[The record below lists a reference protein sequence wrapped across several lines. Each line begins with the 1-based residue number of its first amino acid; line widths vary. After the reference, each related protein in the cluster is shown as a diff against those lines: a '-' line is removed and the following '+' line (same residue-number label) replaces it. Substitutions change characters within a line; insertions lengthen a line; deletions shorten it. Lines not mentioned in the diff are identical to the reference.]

1 MTKFSSW
8 SKQMWAV
15 ISINVAKSDFFG
27 VIFNYCVLLI
37 FWVTIRKS
45 LEKHL
50 EFHGKQIILQIW
62 EEGRN
67 FHLISSPSSLCH
79 SISDLSCYYWDK
91 SVTWGSAIVHMFF
104 LLLLWIGML
113 EAIQKLQ
120 CHKQTSDTR
129 QENQCF

>member
-1 MTKFSSW
+1 MRHFWDILSETKLNETFFGWFS
-8 SKQMWAV
+8 A
-15 ISINVAKSDFFG
+15 SDFWS
-27 VIFNYCVLLI
+27 NCSQNNQNK
-37 FWVTIRKS
+37 R

-50 EFHGKQIILQIW
+50 EFLGKQIILQIW
-62 EEGRN
+62 EEERN
-67 FHLISSPSSLCH
+67 FHLISSPSSLS